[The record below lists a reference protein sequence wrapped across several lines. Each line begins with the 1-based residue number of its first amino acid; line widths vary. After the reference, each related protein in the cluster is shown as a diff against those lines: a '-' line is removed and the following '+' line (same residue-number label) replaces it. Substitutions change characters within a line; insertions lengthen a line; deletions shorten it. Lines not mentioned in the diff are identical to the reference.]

1 MGVKIKST
9 EKNQGVNTKKI
20 SNEAHTSGRLD
31 LNDLLKRAKEEQNN
45 NKKNNLLII
54 SGAIAVAAVFFLIF
68 SL

>member
-1 MGVKIKST
+1 MRVKIKST
-9 EKNQGVNTKKI
+9 EKNQEVNTNKI

-45 NKKNNLLII
+45 NKKNNWLIL
-54 SGAIAVAAVFFLIF
+54 SGTIAVAALFFLIF